1 MPNTLTSSQVAGVVD
16 GTGPLPALT
25 AGKINSVHVKF
36 AANGTSVSTGDVIQM
51 VALPAWSRLLS
62 GMIVRTTTPTDSMIY
77 ALGYTG
83 GTAFAAA
90 GSFSTTTGV
99 AMNRISVNAGALLSI
114 SETAVLQYDTLDLT
128 LSSLSPCVTCDIHVF
143 VTYTYEP
150 NLRS

>member
-1 MPNTLTSSQVAGVVD
+1 MANTLTSTQVARVVA
-16 GTGPLPALT
+16 GTDVPLALQHRLN
-25 AGKINSVHVKF
+25 AVHVKF
-36 AANGTSVSTGDVIQM
+36 AANGTSVSSGDVIQM
-51 VALPAWSRLLS
+51 VALPAWSRVI
-62 GMIVRTTTPTDSMIY
+62 GGIIVRSTVPTDSMIY
-77 ALGYTG
+77 GFGYTG

-114 SETAVLQYDTLDLT
+114 SEGAVLQFDTIDLT
-128 LSSLSPCVTCDIHVF
+128 LTSLSACVTCDIHVY